1 RVRTYDIARVA
12 NAYAQAL
19 PNLFSLECWGGATFD
34 VSMRFLTEDPWERLA
49 MVREGAPNILLQM
62 LLRGANGVGY
72 KSYPDNVVKYFV
84 REAARG
90 GMDLFRVFDSLNW
103 VENMRVSMDAVL
115 EENKLCEAAI
125 CYTGDILNP
134 ERAKYDLKYYVDL
147 AKQVEKAGA
156 HIIALKDMAGLLK
169 PAAARVLFKALRE
182 ETDLPIHFHTHDTS
196 GISAATVLAAVDAG
210 VDAVDAAMDA
220 FSGNTSQPCLGSIVE
235 ALHGSERDPG
245 LDTET
250 IRRISFYWEAV
261 RNQYAAFESD

>member
-1 RVRTYDIARVA
+1 
-12 NAYAQAL
+12 
-19 PNLFSLECWGGATFD
+19 
-34 VSMRFLTEDPWERLA
+34 

-90 GMDLFRVFDSLNW
+90 GMDIFRVFDSLNW

-147 AKQVEKAGA
+147 AKQVEKPAR
-156 HIIALKDMAGLLK
+156 ISLLLK
-169 PAAARVLFKALRE
+169 TWRV
-182 ETDLPIHFHTHDTS
+182 
-196 GISAATVLAAVDAG
+196 
-210 VDAVDAAMDA
+210 
-220 FSGNTSQPCLGSIVE
+220 C
-235 ALHGSERDPG
+235 
-245 LDTET
+245 
-250 IRRISFYWEAV
+250 
-261 RNQYAAFESD
+261 